1 MNKLIASVASAAAIV
16 LMASAPATAGDTT
29 QTGFSA
35 VAQLPV
41 TALSSS
47 EMAETRGAGDTSIIK
62 TFNYNDSV
70 FLEADI
76 PTTTQTELVVL
87 VTPRLVQP

>member
-1 MNKLIASVASAAAIV
+1 
-16 LMASAPATAGDTT
+16 
-29 QTGFSA
+29 
-35 VAQLPV
+35 
-41 TALSSS
+41 
-47 EMAETRGAGDTSIIK
+47 MAETRGAGDTSIIK